1 MRRIVISFF
10 ILLLVFSLVSCKESS
25 PADNLIIDIE
35 ESTKFTEE
43 EITEAIDRVKDNFDF
58 PACTL
63 TKVWY
68 DKEKSD
74 SLVTMYLENGKGL
87 GSGIKPENVI
97 VLLSNFDVDGSGDN
111 PVLNPNSTYED
122 YQWILI
128 RDSEASNWVI
138 DDWGY

>member
-1 MRRIVISFF
+1 MRRIIISFF
-10 ILLLVFSLVSCKESS
+10 ILLLASSLVSCKESS
-25 PADNLIIDIE
+25 PADNLIIDIG

-43 EITEAIDRVKDNFDF
+43 EITEAIDLVKDSFDF

-128 RDSEASNWVI
+128 RDSEVSNWVI